1 MNYFPQRRNQLLR
14 EMKKDALEVVLVTNP
29 TNVTYLTGFLGDSSY
44 LVLTPKHA
52 VLVTDDRFAGQVAEE
67 CPDLE
72 VHIRPHSETT
82 PKAAAD
88 VLGKLGAKTVAVEA
102 DHVTLGLAETLK
114 EYAPKCTFAPTG
126 GKIEA
131 LRAVKDAS
139 EVEAIRAAIK
149 VAERAYVMFKTTLRE
164 SDTERD
170 LAAAMEAAVRRAGGD
185 GTPFP
190 PILAVGERGALPHAP
205 PTMKTLGDSSKLLVD
220 WGAVLKGYRSD
231 LTRTFRSPFEV
242 APMRRNKAERTG
254 HDFEKIYGVV
264 LKAQE
269 AAIASVREG
278 VTGKEVDAVAR
289 GVIADAGY
297 GEYFTHGL
305 GHGIGL
311 DTHELPR
318 VRENSTCTL
327 ESGNVIT
334 IEPGIYIPGWGGVRI
349 EDDVLVRR
357 DGALVL
363 STLPKDGS
371 ATV

>member
-1 MNYFPQRRNQLLR
+1 MNYLPLRRSQFLR
-14 EMKKDALEVVLVTNP
+14 ELKKESLDVALVTHP
-29 TNVTYLTGFLGDSSY
+29 TNITYLTGFLGDSSY
-44 LVLTPKHA
+44 FVLTPKHA
-52 VLVTDDRFAGQVAEE
+52 ILVTDDRFAQQAAEE
-67 CPDLE
+67 CPGLE
-72 VHIRPHSETT
+72 IHIRPHNETT
-82 PKAAAD
+82 PKAAGD
-88 VLGKLGAKTVAVEA
+88 VLGKVGAKSVAIEA
-102 DHVTLGLAETLK
+102 DHVTLSLLESMK
-114 EYAPKCTFAPTG
+114 EYAPKASFAPLK

-149 VAERAYVMFKTTLRE
+149 VAERAYVMFKTTIRE

-170 LAAAMEAAVRRAGGD
+170 LVAAMEAAVRRAGGD
-185 GTPFP
+185 CTPFP

-205 PTMKTLGDSSKLLVD
+205 PTMKTLGEATKLLVD
-220 WGAVLKGYRSD
+220 WGAVLNGYRSD

-242 APMRRNKAERTG
+242 APMRRNKAERVG
-254 HDFEKIYGVV
+254 RDFEEIFGVV

-269 AAIASVREG
+269 AAIATVREG
-278 VTGKEVDAVAR
+278 VSGKEVDAAAR
-289 GVIADAGY
+289 KVIADAGY

-327 ESGNVIT
+327 EAGNVIT

-357 DGALVL
+357 DGAMVL
-363 STLPKDGS
+363 STLPKDGR
-371 ATV
+371 AIV